1 MDLETTVANETEQ
14 VQPDVS
20 TEQSEA
26 QDANPLI
33 PQAEPEILDW
43 TQDKRAKTMWKND
56 PNQLYGSYKSME
68 KMYSPLKAQTEQL
81 QGIFKEHG
89 IEAEQLGDVLKEY
102 KTYSDPN
109 SPQNQMWNY
118 LQTHVQAEHQGEI
131 IEFFNNLD
139 RKLDQKK
146 YGENLPPEVIEKL
159 KLAEQTSQRLN
170 AIEKA
175 EQEKA
180 QYQQTIKTIESKLTS
195 VESMAKEYDVTW
207 DEATKN
213 GFLRHCSDNNIAP
226 ELMEKEF
233 AFLAMKAIKQSAA
246 VQGQRAVV
254 KNIETNKKAGI
265 TTKTVAGASKS
276 APDNDFRSVIRNQ
289 LFGNK

>member
-1 MDLETTVANETEQ
+1 MELETTEAQTEQ
-14 VQPDVS
+14 VQPEVS
-20 TEQSEA
+20 TEQSEVVET
-26 QDANPLI
+26 NPLI
-33 PQAEPEILDW
+33 PQTEQEIQDW

-68 KMYSPLKAQTEQL
+68 KMYAPLKTQTEQL
-81 QGIFKEHG
+81 QSVFKKYG
-89 IEAEQLGDVLKEY
+89 IESDGLPNVLEEY
-102 KTYSDPN
+102 QTYKDPN
-109 SPQNQMWNY
+109 APQNQMWNY
-118 LQTHVQAEHQGEI
+118 LQTHLQAEHQGEI
-131 IEFFNNLD
+131 VEFFNNLD

-170 AIEKA
+170 AIEQK

-180 QYQQTIKTIESKLTS
+180 QYQQNIQTIESKLTS

-207 DEATKN
+207 DESTKN
-213 GFLRHCSDNNIAP
+213 GFLKHCSDNNIAP

-254 KNIETNKKAGI
+254 QNIATNKKAGI

-276 APDNDFRSVIRNQ
+276 APESDFRSVIRSQ